1 MGGLPRALAGMALMG
16 AAVLSAQGPPI
27 VRAPRTL
34 RSSVEVTAVTATVR
48 DMDGRLVPNLPRTVF
63 EVYEDGVPQTITQF
77 TSERVP
83 VGVGLLLDVSDSMFG
98 QRIVDARAAV
108 ERFLIDLLAPDDAF
122 FVMTFNHQPQ
132 LLTPW
137 TESADRASV
146 RAALDRLRAFGGTA
160 IYDTVNAAL
169 PLIDQRPRDRAALVL
184 ISDGADT
191 ASDLSLRGLRSG
203 LLRTDAFIYA
213 IAIDSPQR
221 QAINTRVN
229 PEALSEIT
237 NQTGGLTE
245 VVKDTAGLA
254 AATARIAE
262 ELNSQYVIGY
272 SSPRPGDGKYHSIRV
287 AVNAAGYRV
296 RARNGYVAG
305 PVKDRGSRTEDGA
318 SDCPALKADTTGFR
332 PAESGRRARRR
343 RCLRSARCRPIVPA
357 GDRAPAAARRAPRR
371 RPLRRRCGYRRR
383 GRASPLQPAGR

>member
-1 MGGLPRALAGMALMG
+1 MRGLRRTLVAVALTGG
-16 AAVLSAQGPPI
+16 AVLSAQGPPL

-48 DMDGRLVPNLPRTVF
+48 DMDGRLVPNLPRSVF

-137 TESADRASV
+137 TESAERAAV
-146 RAALDRLRAFGGTA
+146 RAALEKLRAWGGTA
-160 IYDTVNAAL
+160 IYDTVNVAL
-169 PLIDQRPRDRAALVL
+169 PLVEQRPRDRAALVL

-191 ASDLSLRGLRSG
+191 ASDVSLRSLRSG

-272 SSPRPGDGKYHSIRV
+272 SSPHPGDGKYHSIRV
-287 AVNAAGYRV
+287 AVSAAGYRV

-305 PVKDRGSRTEDGA
+305 PVRK
-318 SDCPALKADTTGFR
+318 
-332 PAESGRRARRR
+332 
-343 RCLRSARCRPIVPA
+343 
-357 GDRAPAAARRAPRR
+357 
-371 RPLRRRCGYRRR
+371 
-383 GRASPLQPAGR
+383 

>member
-1 MGGLPRALAGMALMG
+1 MHGFTRALAGVALVG
-16 AAVLSAQGPPI
+16 AAVLRAQGPPI
-27 VRAPRTL
+27 IREPRAL

-48 DMDGRLVPNLPRTVF
+48 DGDGRLVPNLPRTLF

-108 ERFLIDLLAPDDAF
+108 ERFLLDLLAPEDAF

-137 TESADRASV
+137 TQSAERGSI

-160 IYDTVNAAL
+160 IYDTVEAAL
-169 PLIDQRPRDRAALVL
+169 PLIEQRPRDRAALVL

-191 ASDLSLRGLRSG
+191 ASDVTLRGLRSG

-237 NQTGGLTE
+237 NQTGGRTE
-245 VVKDTAGLA
+245 VVTGTAGLA

-262 ELNSQYVIGY
+262 ELNTQYVLGY
-272 SSPRPGDGKYHSIRV
+272 SSPHPGDGKYHSIRV
-287 AVNAAGYRV
+287 AVSATGYRV

-305 PVKDRGSRTEDGA
+305 PVKKS
-318 SDCPALKADTTGFR
+318 
-332 PAESGRRARRR
+332 
-343 RCLRSARCRPIVPA
+343 
-357 GDRAPAAARRAPRR
+357 
-371 RPLRRRCGYRRR
+371 
-383 GRASPLQPAGR
+383 

>member
-1 MGGLPRALAGMALMG
+1 MHGFTRALAGVALVG
-16 AAVLSAQGPPI
+16 AAVLRAQGPPI
-27 VRAPRTL
+27 IREPRAL

-48 DMDGRLVPNLPRTVF
+48 DGDGRLVPNLPRTLF

-108 ERFLIDLLAPDDAF
+108 ERFLLDLLAPEDAF

-137 TESADRASV
+137 TQSAERGSI

-160 IYDTVNAAL
+160 IYDTVEAAL
-169 PLIDQRPRDRAALVL
+169 PLIEQRPRDRAALVL

-191 ASDLSLRGLRSG
+191 ASDVTLRGLRSG

-237 NQTGGLTE
+237 NQTGGRTE
-245 VVKDTAGLA
+245 VVTDTSGLA

-262 ELNSQYVIGY
+262 ELNTQYVLGY
-272 SSPRPGDGKYHSIRV
+272 SSPHPGDGKYHSIRV
-287 AVNAAGYRV
+287 AVTASGYRV

-305 PVKDRGSRTEDGA
+305 PVKKS
-318 SDCPALKADTTGFR
+318 
-332 PAESGRRARRR
+332 
-343 RCLRSARCRPIVPA
+343 
-357 GDRAPAAARRAPRR
+357 
-371 RPLRRRCGYRRR
+371 
-383 GRASPLQPAGR
+383 